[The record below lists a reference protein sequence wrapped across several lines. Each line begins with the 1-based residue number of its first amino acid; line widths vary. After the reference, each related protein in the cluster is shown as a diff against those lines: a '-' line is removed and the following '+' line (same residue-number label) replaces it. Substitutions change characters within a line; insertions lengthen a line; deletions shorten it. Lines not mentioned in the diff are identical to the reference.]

1 MQYSRL
7 VDSYLKDKNYQ
18 TRNYVRKFQM
28 KTKNLGDNIR
38 EKEKIFIGYKKRAKR
53 ILEKCKKL

>member
-1 MQYSRL
+1 
-7 VDSYLKDKNYQ
+7 
-18 TRNYVRKFQM
+18 M